1 MSQKRRLLT
10 VAYKCAAV
18 VAREC
23 KIGVSS
29 QSLWTKAGSQGSVSR
44 VSGRVDDFI
53 EIADIIEDAFP
64 QLMVEGVEDG
74 GSEVASSSSLRI
86 TLEDGTPVISNQSI
100 DEIKAHVVQRL
111 EDMGLIHA

>member
-1 MSQKRRLLT
+1 
-10 VAYKCAAV
+10 
-18 VAREC
+18 
-23 KIGVSS
+23 
-29 QSLWTKAGSQGSVSR
+29 
-44 VSGRVDDFI
+44 
-53 EIADIIEDAFP
+53 
-64 QLMVEGVEDG
+64 MVEGVEDG